1 MGFEPM
7 KRFWRLRA
15 LQARAF
21 DHSAISPKIQAVKIH
36 FFSISTTLCQKK
48 NLVLKFGLDS
58 RFFVYLCRIKF
69 KLILHSKKIIFYW
82 L

>member
-21 DHSAISPKIQAVKIH
+21 DHSAISPSKIGCKNTL
-36 FFSISTTLCQKK
+36 FFNRHNTSDKK
-48 NLVLKFGLDS
+48 NFIVGKLTERQQIL
-58 RFFVYLCRIKF
+58 YLCRT
-69 KLILHSKKIIFYW
+69 IFCIYH
-82 L
+82 LS

>member
-21 DHSAISPKIQAVKIH
+21 DHSAISPSEIGCKNTL
-36 FFSISTTLCQKK
+36 FFNCRTTSDKK
-48 NLVLKFGLDS
+48 NF
-58 RFFVYLCRIKF
+58 
-69 KLILHSKKIIFYW
+69 IIGKRV
-82 L
+82 

>member
-21 DHSAISPKIQAVKIH
+21 DHSAISPKISGCKNT
-36 FFSISTTLCQKK
+36 FF
-48 NLVLKFGLDS
+48 F
-58 RFFVYLCRIKF
+58 
-69 KLILHSKKIIFYW
+69 ILSNTFSKKISYPEKRLGQSLFCVSLPNHILSNIYFK
-82 L
+82 

>member
-21 DHSAISPKIQAVKIH
+21 DHSAISPKIEAVKIH
-36 FFSISTTLCQKK
+36 FFSIGTPLCK
-48 NLVLKFGLDS
+48 
-58 RFFVYLCRIKF
+58 
-69 KLILHSKKIIFYW
+69 KKIILPEIVQPDTLFCIFAAY
-82 L
+82 

>member
-21 DHSAISPKIQAVKIH
+21 DHSAISPSKIGCKN
-36 FFSISTTLCQKK
+36 TLFLNPYNTMNKK
-48 NLVLKFGLDS
+48 NF
-58 RFFVYLCRIKF
+58 
-69 KLILHSKKIIFYW
+69 IL
-82 L
+82 

>member
-21 DHSAISPKIQAVKIH
+21 DHSAISPKISGCKNT
-36 FFSISTTLCQKK
+36 FFF
-48 NLVLKFGLDS
+48 NLYNTF
-58 RFFVYLCRIKF
+58 
-69 KLILHSKKIIFYW
+69 SKKKSSFQNRVEQSLFYVS
-82 L
+82 LQNQI

>member
-21 DHSAISPKIQAVKIH
+21 DHSAISPKNSGCKNT
-36 FFSISTTLCQKK
+36 FFFILFATFSKK
-48 NLVLKFGLDS
+48 NSCDEKWLEQSLFCVSLPN
-58 RFFVYLCRIKF
+58 
-69 KLILHSKKIIFYW
+69 LIVP
-82 L
+82 

>member
-21 DHSAISPKIQAVKIH
+21 DHSAISPKISGRK
-36 FFSISTTLCQKK
+36 TT
-48 NLVLKFGLDS
+48 FI
-58 RFFVYLCRIKF
+58 F
-69 KLILHSKKIIFYW
+69 ILFITLSKKKSRLEIW
-82 L
+82 LGQSLFCVSLPNQL